1 MAFQEGC
8 QIHHHNLVRRNYWN
22 CQIQMCSDLEELN
35 LKVVMTGVEMT
46 LEMIGGIVGMGQ
58 KNVGMGEKVVG
69 WGCHGFES
77 SLDKRGM

>member
-1 MAFQEGC
+1 
-8 QIHHHNLVRRNYWN
+8 
-22 CQIQMCSDLEELN
+22 MCSDLEELN

-46 LEMIGGIVGMGQ
+46 LEMMGGSCGDGAKVMGMGA
-58 KNVGMGEKVVG
+58 KSCGDGEKVVG